1 MHYPVHSTSD
11 ILMNTVRHAAVSV
24 VVTRSTAKTMLIAT
38 QFCDDAS
45 EGGGEVSDGDGDHR
59 VTVVVIK
66 TERRSKVKVIKGF
79 HSA

>member
-1 MHYPVHSTSD
+1 M
-11 ILMNTVRHAAVSV
+11 MNTARHAAVSK
-24 VVTRSTAKTMLIAT
+24 VVTRSTAKTMFIAT